1 MGNSY
6 NNTTINSGS
15 GDQNI
20 AQGDGAIGKQVN
32 LGGPQAPV
40 EDLLKIIAALKTE
53 LPGLPNEVR
62 AELEHEVAG
71 AELQARKPE
80 PDREK
85 IAATLDLLQ
94 NCLFFSGG
102 EVFPFF
108 KIFRFRQLSSFSVPQ
123 PSYSLCRI

>member
-6 NNTTINSGS
+6 NNTIINSGS
-15 GDQNI
+15 SDQNI
-20 AQGDGAIGKQVN
+20 AQGDGAIAKQVN

-53 LPGLPNEVR
+53 LPDLPNEVR
-62 AELEHEVAG
+62 AEVEHEVAG

-85 IAATLDLLQ
+85 IAATLTRAQNVLKAVPGTVAAALPVGKLLGDALIW
-94 NCLFFSGG
+94 CGKVVG
-102 EVFPFF
+102 M
-108 KIFRFRQLSSFSVPQ
+108 
-123 PSYSLCRI
+123 